1 MQIDFPYHFDGRE
14 RTAETSEE
22 AHIRDLIE
30 QILFT
35 NPGERVNRPDF
46 GAGIYR
52 LLFAPASTEQA
63 ATTEF
68 MIRGALQQHLGQRIA
83 VREITAEARD
93 AAIYITIAYQILR
106 SGAQGSASF
115 RVGEDA

>member
-1 MQIDFPYHFDGRE
+1 MQLDFPYHFDGRE

-22 AHIRDLIE
+22 DHIRDLIE

-46 GAGIYR
+46 GAGINQ
-52 LLFAPASTEQA
+52 LLFAPASPERA

-68 MIRGALQQHLGQRIA
+68 MLRGALQQYLGQRIE
-83 VREITAEARD
+83 VTGLSAEAVD
-93 AAIYITIAYQILR
+93 ASIEITIAYRILR
-106 SGAQGSASF
+106 TGVQASAKF
-115 RVGEDA
+115 RAGEGG